1 MSNSQ
6 TLGFV
11 GLGNMGGPMA
21 SRLLD
26 AGHSLCVFD
35 TNPAAMTPLTD
46 RGAAAARSAQE
57 VASAAPIVLMSLPT
71 PNIVH
76 AVALG
81 ERGLVHGSRVRTV
94 IDLSTTGPGMA
105 T

>member
-1 MSNSQ
+1 MESQ
-6 TLGFV
+6 LLGFV

-26 AGHSLCVFD
+26 AGHSLSVFD
-35 TNPAAMTPLTD
+35 TNPAAMTPLTE
-46 RGAAAARSAQE
+46 RGARAAASAQE

-71 PNIVH
+71 PNIVQ

-81 ERGLVHGSRVRTV
+81 ERGLCTDRVCAR
-94 IDLSTTGPGMA
+94 
-105 T
+105 